1 MQEDQD
7 TMPRTNRIKLT
18 KRLIDTAE
26 LRAERYDIRDDEVRG
41 LLLRVHPNGTRVF
54 MLTYRTAG
62 GAERRPAIGT
72 YGSITLDQARGIAKD
87 MLARVR
93 AGEDPS
99 QDRQDAR
106 QAPTVAELCD
116 RYLDEH
122 ARPHKKPSSVE
133 EDRRNIEKH
142 VKPMLGSR
150 KVASVTVADVQ
161 RLHRGMRDRPIAANR
176 TLALLSKMFNLA
188 EKWRLRP
195 EHSNPCRHVEK
206 YPEHQIHRPLT
217 VLELAR
223 LAKVL
228 REAETADPP
237 EAAENPRAVAAL
249 RLLMFTG
256 MRRNEALRLTWACV
270 DLDAG
275 VLRLADS
282 KTGAKVVR
290 LNGAARE
297 VIAAQEPMVGNPYV
311 FPSPVIPGAPLYDIK
326 GVWRRIRELAGLGD
340 VRLHDLRHNFAAAAA
355 AGGLSLHQI
364 GQLLG
369 HRNPSTTARYSD
381 LVDDAAARA
390 AEQVGEALT
399 RAMNGGGR

>member
-1 MQEDQD
+1 
-7 TMPRTNRIKLT
+7 
-18 KRLIDTAE
+18 
-26 LRAERYDIRDDEVRG
+26 
-41 LLLRVHPNGTRVF
+41 
-54 MLTYRTAG
+54 
-62 GAERRPAIGT
+62 
-72 YGSITLDQARGIAKD
+72 
-87 MLARVR
+87 
-93 AGEDPS
+93 
-99 QDRQDAR
+99 
-106 QAPTVAELCD
+106 VAELCD

-228 REAETADPP
+228 REAETAEPP

-256 MRRNEALRLTWACV
+256 MRRNEALRLTWADV